1 MLEVVNL
8 SVRAK
13 EILLLKSIN
22 FQIQK
27 GSICGIVGANGSG
40 KTTLIK
46 ALLGLIKVDEGFV
59 KIEGRVFKESAQLK
73 SIGSLIERAPL
84 YNHLTAFEN
93 LKVSAIQLK
102 IGNSR
107 IEQVLE
113 IIGLQ
118 QEKNKKAN
126 NFSLGMKQRLG
137 IGLAILHQPDILILD
152 EPTNGLDPD
161 GVIQVRELLFTL
173 NQKYG
178 ATIIIASHVLSE
190 LEKLASHIVF
200 IQNGSVSF
208 SGTIVQFKEQG
219 SLETSYQKYVD

>member
-40 KTTLIK
+40 KTTLINE
-46 ALLGLIKVDEGFV
+46 LLGLIKVDEGFV

-93 LKVSAIQLK
+93 LKVSAIQLE

-208 SGTIVQFKEQG
+208 SGTIVQTGVFGNILPKIC
-219 SLETSYQKYVD
+219 